1 MNFLRYQIQ
10 EQWETWH
17 FWNIQYVT
25 YSRTLIQIWTRKTWE
40 FSSSFALL
48 PTILNWH
55 LVIKGSEINSTLS
68 WMTYPPGRS
77 VRRVVPYDHSMILLL
92 FCLSILGHIFF
103 FQYNWTSDLCRLTST
118 KTDFDPTI
126 WTILGKYQVIFDF
139 KFFLSE
145 SRLIS
150 LTKDWIIFKLNNNKK
165 PLKKG
170 YHLPNRGDWWNDTV
184 SFWVRRILDFY
195 KLI

>member
-103 FQYNWTSDLCRLTST
+103 LSVQLNFGFVS
-118 KTDFDPTI
+118 TDFYQNRFRSNHSWMNHSWKISSYI
-126 WTILGKYQVIFDF
+126 WLQVFFVWESTDF
-139 KFFLSE
+139 V
-145 SRLIS
+145 
-150 LTKDWIIFKLNNNKK
+150 N
-165 PLKKG
+165 
-170 YHLPNRGDWWNDTV
+170 
-184 SFWVRRILDFY
+184 
-195 KLI
+195 